1 MPTYIDVVVR
11 VQTDMLNRT
20 TYSDQ
25 VKRAILST
33 IRRRERERFW
43 FNETATALASV
54 AGIATLNK
62 PANFL
67 FLDRLEVVEN
77 SNTTALIETTLNSV
91 RDINQNDSRSLPTH
105 FTQYADQFMLASVP
119 NSAYAVNCYYV
130 KQLPIL
136 VNDSDTNDWLS
147 AAEDVV
153 VYGAAKQV
161 WAMTIRNAS
170 AAGVCAQME
179 MEALAE
185 LRGMRDQQQKMYL
198 KPTRF

>member
-185 LRGMRDQQQKMYL
+185 LRSMRDQQQKMYL

>member
-1 MPTYIDVVVR
+1 MPTYIDIVVR
-11 VQTDMLNRT
+11 VQSDMLNRT

-43 FNETATALASV
+43 FNETSTALVAV
-54 AGIATLNK
+54 AGVATIAK

-67 FLDRLEVVEN
+67 FIDRLEVVEN
-77 SNTTALIETTLNSV
+77 SNTTALIETGLGEI
-91 RDINQNDSRSLPTH
+91 RDINQNASLSLPTH
-105 FTQYADQFMLASVP
+105 FTQYADQFVLANIP
-119 NSAYAVNCYYV
+119 MSAYTVNCYYV
-130 KQLPIL
+130 KQLPVL

-147 AAEDVV
+147 AAEDVI

-179 MEALAE
+179 MEALSE
-185 LRGMRDQQQKMYL
+185 LRGMRDQQQKLRL

>member
-1 MPTYIDVVVR
+1 MPTYIDVVMR

-43 FNETATALASV
+43 FNETSTALVAV
-54 AGIATLNK
+54 AGTATLGK

-91 RDINQNDSRSLPTH
+91 RDINQNDSLSLPTH
-105 FTQYADQFMLASVP
+105 FTQYADQFVLANTP
-119 NSAYAVNCYYV
+119 NSAYAINCYYV

-179 MEALAE
+179 MEALSE